1 MTEVKRECKNEN
13 KTIGCRCRN
22 GAGEK
27 GAALVLVL
35 ILTAIGLAFSVTLL
49 YMVTTGTQMTGG
61 QKRYDTA
68 LQAGKAGLDVI
79 RQVIDARGNPGIPFP
94 PAMGFSLPA
103 LNVAGFDCLDDK
115 LNNGTYQADGVTF
128 NWNTAPLCDAGLI
141 INPAVVTSYD
151 MTFNLGVAPNPI
163 YNVYAKIV
171 DTVDGNSGANTG
183 LVKTGVVVTNSGE
196 IPVQSLPYLYTIE
209 VLAQNSIN
217 PNERARLSMLH
228 QF

>member
-1 MTEVKRECKNEN
+1 MREVKRECKNEN
-13 KTIGCRCRN
+13 KTIGRRCRN
-22 GAGEK
+22 GAGDR

-68 LQAGKAGLDVI
+68 LQAGKAGIDVI

-94 PAMGFSLPA
+94 PAMGFSLPS
-103 LNVAGFDCLDDK
+103 LNVAGFDCLDEK
-115 LNNGTYQADGVTF
+115 LNNASHLPTGVV
-128 NWNTAPLCDAGLI
+128 NWNGSCDPAI
-141 INPAVVTSYD
+141 NINPAVVTSYD

-209 VLAQNSIN
+209 VLAQNSVN